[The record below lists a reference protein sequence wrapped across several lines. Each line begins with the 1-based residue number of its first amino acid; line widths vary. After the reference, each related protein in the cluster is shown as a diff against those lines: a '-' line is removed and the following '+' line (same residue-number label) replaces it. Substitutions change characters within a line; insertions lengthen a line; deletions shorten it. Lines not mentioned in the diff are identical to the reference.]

1 MQISLKTDN
10 ADVIP
15 TSSVSRPNLAQ
26 SQNAYQQSQ
35 KIVEKPEDA
44 DAVVLMMA
52 ADKLQTVK
60 QMPDD
65 QQFEDIL
72 NYNQAIW
79 TVIQSEM
86 TEDHPLPNEVK
97 ENFLSLSLFVDNQTA
112 KALGSRQPEL
122 LDALI
127 DINRN
132 IATGLMSR

>member
-1 MQISLKTDN
+1 MLTSLKTDN

-35 KIVEKPEDA
+35 KIVEKSEDA
-44 DAVVLMMA
+44 DALVLMMA
-52 ADKLQTVK
+52 ADKLQKVK